1 MPNLKQHAVSEWLTE
16 LRPIAASNEWPPPVR
31 AIETEKDNPER
42 LRALGSLLDQLAQ
55 RDVKDLSAVLRGA
68 PLGHDLRSV
77 LAQLGAARLMRLLH
91 WLAEIEIADCHAVIA
106 TLVAGDDTTGQAMRA
121 AIGAVTRGAL
131 LRRIFAP
138 DRIAVLRIACQTA
151 FEETA

>member
-1 MPNLKQHAVSEWLTE
+1 MPNLEQHAVAEWLTE

-31 AIETEKDNPER
+31 TIETEKDNPER
-42 LRALGSLLDQLAQ
+42 LRVLGSLLDQLAQ
-55 RDVKDLSAVLRGA
+55 RDLQDLSAVLRGA
-68 PLGHDLRSV
+68 PLRGDLRAI

-106 TLVAGDDTTGQAMRA
+106 TLVAGDDATSNALRA
-121 AIGAVTRGAL
+121 AITAVTRRAL

-138 DRIAVLRIACQTA
+138 DRIAALKIACQTG